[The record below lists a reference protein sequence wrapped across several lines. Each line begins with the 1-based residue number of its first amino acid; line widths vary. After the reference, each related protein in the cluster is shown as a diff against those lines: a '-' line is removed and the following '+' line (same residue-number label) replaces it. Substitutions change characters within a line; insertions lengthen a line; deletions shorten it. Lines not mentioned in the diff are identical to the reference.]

1 VVQVAA
7 PDLPG
12 NGRRWARAVIT
23 RVLTLLLATFL
34 AACGQR
40 SSSSPPAAPTA
51 SDRAPSVVSGP
62 FDAYLAPVSAAT
74 ILPYRKR
81 DWPGP
86 GDGIEQDAGQLPNGA
101 VVNAF
106 STAPFAKLRLPDDGG
121 DVYAVLASGV
131 VAALKTKDGGVPADI
146 YFCGDNWV
154 LWGGAV
160 GPAWRTMTANIY
172 QAPAASCQPFS
183 RTVPAYTRYIETT
196 IEVPFRGLQQGTQ
209 AIDTIIHEHYDGPSI
224 ARARNLERMY
234 FGKNIGRYRWEYWA
248 PSGTPRR
255 PLVCPPLAYSDPPA
269 AGWVMVDCRMWTNLV
284 PNTTNF
290 SLATYGWGYP

>member
-1 VVQVAA
+1 MCSRLSNS
-7 PDLPG
+7 LPLY
-12 NGRRWARAVIT
+12 AF
-23 RVLTLLLATFL
+23 FL
-34 AACGQR
+34 AAFVPACGWG
-40 SSSSPPAAPTA
+40 SPPTPNA
-51 SDRAPSVVSGP
+51 SGNPPSIVSGP
-62 FDAYLAPVSAAT
+62 FDAYLGPVSAAT

-106 STAPFAKLRLPDDGG
+106 STYPFATLRLPDDGG

-154 LWGGAV
+154 LWGADV
-160 GPAWRTMTANIY
+160 GPAWRSIVADIY
-172 QAPAASCQPFS
+172 QASSASCRPVS
-183 RTVPAYTRYIETT
+183 RTVPAYTRYIEAT
-196 IEVPFRGLQQGTQ
+196 IEVPFKGLQQGVRP
-209 AIDTIIHEHYDGPSI
+209 IDTVVHEHYDGSSI
-224 ARARNLERMY
+224 AQARNLERMY
-234 FGKNIGRYRWEYWA
+234 FGKNIGRYRWEYWV
-248 PSGTPRR
+248 PTGTPWR
-255 PLVCPPLAYSDPPA
+255 PLVCPPLAYSAPPDP
-269 AGWVMVDCRMWTNLV
+269 GWVMVDCRMWTNLV